1 MFFEKGASSKKKR
14 NKTKGEKVKQEKQLE
29 YRGWSTKAD
38 KRRWARADFGQTLRR
53 LELIP
58 KPPRKTLRDAYNMLQ
73 CPIIYG
79 DIHVVC

>member
-29 YRGWSTKAD
+29 YSSWSTKAD
-38 KRRWARADFGQTLRR
+38 RRNWARADFGQTLRR

-58 KPPRKTLRDAYNMLQ
+58 KPPSRTLQDAHYMLL
-73 CPIIYG
+73 CPISHG
-79 DIHVVC
+79 DGDVLG